1 MENKGYRT
9 VKEQIFEHKKQANA
23 KLALSTIFA
32 YTDQFMGEHWTSLD
46 DKLYICPGKKVLAD
60 IMRWFQEELGISIS
74 TSKIINR
81 FTVENIDEEL
91 LEVFERLETL

>member
-1 MENKGYRT
+1 
-9 VKEQIFEHKKQANA
+9 
-23 KLALSTIFA
+23 
-32 YTDQFMGEHWTSLD
+32 
-46 DKLYICPGKKVLAD
+46 
-60 IMRWFQEELGISIS
+60 MRWFQEELGISIS